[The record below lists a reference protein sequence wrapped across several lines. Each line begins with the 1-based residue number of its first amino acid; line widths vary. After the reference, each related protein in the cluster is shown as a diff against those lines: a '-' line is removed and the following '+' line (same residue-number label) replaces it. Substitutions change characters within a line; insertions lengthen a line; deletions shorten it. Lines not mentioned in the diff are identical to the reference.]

1 MSSIKH
7 GRRRLFL
14 FSWHATQKEATTPA
28 NETRLGMDLP
38 RRAPQRW
45 PKSMALSAH
54 TGSWR
59 VATVFYARWREPP
72 VWVWRGRARQLA
84 SDSKHPPRTV
94 HGRHFLWPQRSP
106 RSHEPSRGWQ
116 RQRRGKRGL
125 GIFLIRIQHKS
136 TYSIRS
142 PGFLEAF

>member
-1 MSSIKH
+1 MSLDAGLIPAACFYSLHRTSKSPSDAQRHRMRVVGHVPKDGMPVGGQRVFFSDQNDKKVMSSIKH

-59 VATVFYARWREPP
+59 VATVFYVRRREPP
-72 VWVWRGRARQLA
+72 VWV
-84 SDSKHPPRTV
+84 
-94 HGRHFLWPQRSP
+94 
-106 RSHEPSRGWQ
+106 
-116 RQRRGKRGL
+116 
-125 GIFLIRIQHKS
+125 
-136 TYSIRS
+136 
-142 PGFLEAF
+142 